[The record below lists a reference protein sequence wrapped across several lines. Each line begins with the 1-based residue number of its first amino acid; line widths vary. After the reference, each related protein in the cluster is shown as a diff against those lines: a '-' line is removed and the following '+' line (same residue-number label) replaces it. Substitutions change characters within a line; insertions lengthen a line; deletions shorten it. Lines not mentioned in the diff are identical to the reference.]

1 MYTKIKTQDEIQRMR
16 ISGKMLA
23 GVLAVLSK
31 NIAPGMTGL
40 DISSLAKKELKALG
54 GKPAFLGYMG
64 FPDVICISVNE
75 EVVHGIPNNHEF
87 QTGNLV
93 GLDFG
98 VNYEGMITDSA
109 QTIIVGGKTGK
120 SKKERLVEG
129 TYEALLAGID
139 VVAHGVR
146 VGDLGSAI
154 EKKLKSHNFGIVR
167 SLVGHGVGHH
177 VHEEPNIPNY
187 GIKGTGDALKS
198 GMTIAIEP
206 MATLAGEDVFVKKD
220 GWTVAT
226 SDGSPSAHFEHT
238 VLVTDDGFEILTDE

>member
-23 GVLAVLSK
+23 GVLAVLAK
-31 NIAPGMTGL
+31 NIESGMTGL
-40 DISSLAKKELKALG
+40 DVSSLAKQELKALG
-54 GKPAFLGYMG
+54 GRPAFLGYMG

-87 QTGNLV
+87 QTGDLV

-120 SKKERLVEG
+120 SKKERLVKV
-129 TYEALLAGID
+129 THEALLAGID
-139 VVAHGVR
+139 LVSHGVH

-154 EKKLKSHNFGIVR
+154 EKKLKLHNFGIVR
-167 SLVGHGVGHH
+167 NLVGHGVGHH

-187 GIKGTGDALKS
+187 GIKGTGDVLKS

-206 MATLAGEDVFVKKD
+206 MATLGGEDVFVKKD

-226 SDGSPSAHFEHT
+226 SDGSLSAHFEHT
-238 VLVTDDGFEILTDE
+238 VLVTDDGCEILTDE